1 MITSNTVGDTESEN
15 VSASDKDAP
24 NMMKKIAWR
33 PLMIAATPSL
43 QHIQYAIYQTSVQFT
58 FNQSNALR
66 LLPNEKVETVPIQ
79 YTAVAWW

>member
-1 MITSNTVGDTESEN
+1 
-15 VSASDKDAP
+15 
-24 NMMKKIAWR
+24 
-33 PLMIAATPSL
+33 MIAATPSL

-79 YTAVAWW
+79 YTAVAW